1 MSADIQLIR
10 HATLRITYGETVVLV
25 DPMFSDA
32 AALPPV
38 PDSPFPRRNPLV
50 PLRVSLDDV
59 LDGVKLVLVT
69 HTHRDHWDDAAVKAL
84 PKALRVRCQPADQD
98 KIRKD
103 GFARAEAIEAAVSE
117 DGVEISR
124 TGGRHGSGE
133 MAVKMG
139 PVSGYVLKRTGLP
152 TLYIAGDTLWC
163 PEAQQAI
170 ARHKPDAIVVNAGA
184 AQFNTGGPITM
195 TAEDVIAV
203 VRAAPEARILAV
215 HMNAWNHCVLTRA
228 TLGDELQKAG
238 AARRVVIPD
247 DSEHVSL

>member
-1 MSADIQLIR
+1 MAADVQLIR
-10 HATLRITYGETVVLV
+10 HATLRITYGDTIVLV

-38 PDSPFPRRNPLV
+38 PDSPFPRRNPIV

-59 LDGVKLVLVT
+59 LDGVALVLVT

-84 PKALRVRCQPADQD
+84 PKHLTVRCQPSDEE

-103 GFARAEAIEAAVSE
+103 GFERAAAIETSASE
-117 DGVEISR
+117 AGISITR

-133 MAVKMG
+133 MAAKMG
-139 PVSGYVLKRTGLP
+139 PVSGFVLKRTGLP
-152 TLYIAGDTLWC
+152 TLYVAGDTIWC
-163 PEAQQAI
+163 PEPQDAI
-170 ARHKPDAIVVNAGA
+170 ARHKPDLIVLNSGA
-184 AQFNTGGPITM
+184 AQFNSGGPITM
-195 TAEDVIAV
+195 DTDDVISV
-203 VRAAPEARILAV
+203 VRAAPDARILAV

-228 TLGDELQKAG
+228 TLGDNLQKANLG
-238 AARRVVIPD
+238 RRVTIPD